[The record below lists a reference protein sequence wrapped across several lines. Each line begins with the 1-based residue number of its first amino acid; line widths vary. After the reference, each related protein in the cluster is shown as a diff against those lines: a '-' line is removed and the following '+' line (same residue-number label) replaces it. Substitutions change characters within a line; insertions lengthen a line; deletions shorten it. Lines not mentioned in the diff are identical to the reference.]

1 VPDDFDTTGSREAM
15 LSQFQ
20 ATNALVAR
28 LSEEQACLP
37 TRLGAWRVV
46 ELVAHISGS
55 LDFVQ
60 RAVATRAKMGTE
72 TSPLHW
78 YRNAD
83 DFAGFID
90 EETRAAAAVGWTRV
104 RDSMMNRLV
113 DVTDL
118 LADEDL
124 GRVVVVGY
132 DRMTL
137 EAVCTTRCVEVVL
150 HTLDLVA
157 ATSMECHLDARAVE
171 LVRRFVKVADNGR
184 SLIRAEL

>member
-1 VPDDFDTTGSREAM
+1 M

-20 ATNALVAR
+20 APNALVAR
-28 LSEEQACLP
+28 LSEQQAFLP
-37 TRLGAWRVV
+37 TRLGAWRVI

-60 RAVATRAKMGTE
+60 RAVATRAKAGTE

-78 YRNAD
+78 YRQVD
-83 DFAGFID
+83 DFAGLID
-90 EETRAAAAVGWTRV
+90 EQARAAAAVGWTRV
-104 RDSMMNRLV
+104 RDSMTNRLV

-118 LADEDL
+118 LAGQDL
-124 GRVVVVGY
+124 SRVVVVGN

-171 LVRRFVKVADNGR
+171 LVRRYVKAADNGR
-184 SLIRAEL
+184 GLLRAELLNLGSGDL